1 MKLTI
6 VIDRNMEDLE
16 TGAATWQTY
25 IIEKTDGT
33 YIETDDWARV
43 LAEAE
48 LLNVNI
54 PEPEIVLV

>member
-25 IIEKTDGT
+25 IIEKADDT
-33 YIETDDWARV
+33 IETDDWARV

-48 LLNVNI
+48 LLNISI

>member
-16 TGAATWQTY
+16 TGVATWQTY
-25 IIEKTDGT
+25 IIEKADDT
-33 YIETDDWARV
+33 IETDDWARV

-48 LLNVNI
+48 LLNISI